1 MANEPTRDRP
11 QRPYILVTNDD
22 GIEAIG
28 LWHLAE
34 ALLPFADVMISAPA
48 FNQSG
53 TGTALNLHSDL
64 QTERAHSRLDGVDA
78 FQANGTPADAVGI
91 GLRQHAKPRRV
102 HMIVAGVNPGANM
115 GRDAIHSGTVGA
127 AMQGHHR
134 SMPSVAVS
142 LASTDEKHLPDAA
155 AVGARIAATLW
166 ASGQSQFLN
175 VNVPDLPLA
184 ELTQMQVTRMA
195 QASTERIVEEKD
207 EHGMI
212 RRRLE
217 YRDDPRVREGT
228 DAWAVRNGIVSV
240 TPIHTDLT
248 AHHEMDNAL
257 ALFGEGFSLPAAD

>member
-1 MANEPTRDRP
+1 MANEFSGQRP

-48 FNQSG
+48 YNQSG
-53 TGTALNLHSDL
+53 TGTAISLHSDL
-64 QTERAHSRLDGVDA
+64 QTERVQSRLTGVDA
-78 FQANGTPADAVGI
+78 FQTNGTPADAVGI

-102 HMIVAGVNPGANM
+102 QMIVAGVNPGANM

-134 SMPSVAVS
+134 GMPSVAVS

-155 AVGARIAATLW
+155 TIGAHVTASLW
-166 ASGQSQFLN
+166 TSGLAQFLN

-184 ELTQMQVTRMA
+184 ELSQIQVSRMA
-195 QASTERIVEEKD
+195 QASTERLVEEKD
-207 EHGMI
+207 ERGVI
-212 RRRLE
+212 LRRLE
-217 YRDDPRVREGT
+217 YREDPRVRQGT
-228 DAWAVRNGIVSV
+228 DAWAVRNGIVSI

-248 AHHEMDNAL
+248 AHHQMDEAA
-257 ALFGEGFSLPAAD
+257 ALFGEDFLQRGID

>member
-1 MANEPTRDRP
+1 MPKEPRSERP
-11 QRPYILVTNDD
+11 ERPYILLTNDD

-34 ALLPFADVMISAPA
+34 ALLSFADVMISAPA
-48 FNQSG
+48 VNQSG
-53 TGTALNLHSDL
+53 TGTALNLRSDIL
-64 QTERAHSRLDGVDA
+64 TERARSRIEGVAA
-78 FQANGTPADAVGI
+78 FQSHSTPADSVGI

-134 SMPSVAVS
+134 GMPSVAVS
-142 LASTDEKHLPDAA
+142 LASAEETHLADAA
-155 AVGARIAATLW
+155 AVGARVVATLW

-175 VNVPDLPLA
+175 VNVPNLPLA

-195 QASTERIVEEKD
+195 QASVERMIEEQD
-207 EHGMI
+207 ERGVI

-217 YRDDPRVREGT
+217 HRDDYRVSEGT

-248 AHHEMDNAL
+248 AHHDMDNAL